1 MEIQKQISHK
11 VDHLNN
17 ADSVPSVIDSHI
29 NEVTSMQSNKSKNET
44 GVIKELR
51 SFLDN

>member
-11 VDHLNN
+11 VGHLNH

-29 NEVTSMQSNKSKNET
+29 NEVTNMKNNKSKN
-44 GVIKELR
+44 
-51 SFLDN
+51 